1 MTGSFNVTG
10 AARIVTIARASLC
23 QFFPPHS
30 EVRQVPALLLRPLRS
45 FGRSSPLDNLLDDV
59 QRNLLEN
66 CFRVKHCNPSR

>member
-10 AARIVTIARASLC
+10 AARIVTIARMFLC